1 MPNKLPKFLD
11 NHKICIICEGNEEYE
26 YLKRLK
32 DLKVWNEQYD
42 ISLVNAGGN
51 GNIPARYQDRY
62 QNGADE
68 LVLVFCDT
76 EKKPHAAKFDKV
88 FKYLQSGDEDEQVKY
103 YEFLTEEEFNSLHR
117 DDFLEVLVTSR
128 FSKMKELTDSVMKVA
143 DLAKVIQII
152 TDEEILDKKAKEA
165 VDGFSALGQLR
176 EGKEISCVFNFE
188 DGKYPLVA
196 YLDQSYFRCSEDN
209 FVGESYL
216 LCKIIRKVQKGQSV
230 KLDEIFGD
238 VKKLPLNREQRRKMP
253 KNMDNP
259 KEIKDVVKGPALI
272 VIPIAVYQ

>member
-1 MPNKLPKFLD
+1 M
-11 NHKICIICEGNEEYE
+11 
-26 YLKRLK
+26 
-32 DLKVWNEQYD
+32 WNEQYD

-76 EKKPHAAKFDKV
+76 EEKPHEQYEDIKRKINEFHGGGNAAAKFDKV

-152 TDEEILDKKAKEA
+152 TD
-165 VDGFSALGQLR
+165 
-176 EGKEISCVFNFE
+176 
-188 DGKYPLVA
+188 
-196 YLDQSYFRCSEDN
+196 
-209 FVGESYL
+209 
-216 LCKIIRKVQKGQSV
+216 
-230 KLDEIFGD
+230 
-238 VKKLPLNREQRRKMP
+238 
-253 KNMDNP
+253 
-259 KEIKDVVKGPALI
+259 
-272 VIPIAVYQ
+272 